1 MSNSS
6 NCSVGIKHNSERT
19 SHGFG
24 RKIFSELGSHKSIVS
39 MSSSDCAP
47 HDSEFCIVFCV
58 FGFKNVS
65 DSLSEVVGS
74 CDLVIHSLDLEQSK
88 VLTLSSFA
96 SSEANKDGLGV
107 KSKNQN

>member
-1 MSNSS
+1 
-6 NCSVGIKHNSERT
+6 
-19 SHGFG
+19 
-24 RKIFSELGSHKSIVS
+24 
-39 MSSSDCAP
+39 
-47 HDSEFCIVFCV
+47 
-58 FGFKNVS
+58 
-65 DSLSEVVGS
+65 VGS